1 MDPVYKEVCEQ
12 TQKVVDE
19 RFRRDKEDIREH
31 GARIDKIEDL
41 TIQMGEILKNHES
54 RIGSHEKRIDKLES
68 VSGGRWHK
76 VVDYLI
82 GGVVAALVAAAMSLL
97 IR

>member
-12 TQKVVDE
+12 KQKVIDE
-19 RFRRDKEDIREH
+19 RFRRDKEDIRSH
-31 GARIDKIEDL
+31 DARIDKIEDL
-41 TIQMGEILKNHES
+41 TIQMGEILKNHDT
-54 RIGSHEKRIDKLES
+54 RIDSNEKRIGKLAS
-68 VSGGRWHK
+68 LAGGRWHK

-82 GGVVAALVAAAMSLL
+82 GGVVAALVAAAMSLV

>member
-1 MDPVYKEVCEQ
+1 MEPVYKEVCEQ

-19 RFRRDKEDIREH
+19 RFRRDKEDIRSH
-31 GARIDKIEDL
+31 DARIDKIEDL
-41 TIQMGEILKNHES
+41 TIQMGEILKNHDTRINNNEE
-54 RIGSHEKRIDKLES
+54 RIGKLES
-68 VSGGRWHK
+68 VAGGRWHK

-82 GGVVAALVAAAMSLL
+82 GGVVAALVAAAMSLV